1 MLLEPGG
8 IIAWVI
14 VGLIAGWLTGK
25 VMRGGGYGAFRDII
39 LGIIGAFIGGL
50 VVSFFGVHGQA
61 GFVGSIVIAFVGATI
76 LVAVVRALGV

>member
-8 IIAWVI
+8 IVAWLL

-25 VMRGGGYGAFRDII
+25 VMKGGGYGAFRDII

-50 VVSFFGVHGQA
+50 VMSFFGVHDQA
-61 GFVGSIVIAFVGATI
+61 GLLGSIVVAFLGATI
-76 LVAVVRALGV
+76 FVAVVRALGI